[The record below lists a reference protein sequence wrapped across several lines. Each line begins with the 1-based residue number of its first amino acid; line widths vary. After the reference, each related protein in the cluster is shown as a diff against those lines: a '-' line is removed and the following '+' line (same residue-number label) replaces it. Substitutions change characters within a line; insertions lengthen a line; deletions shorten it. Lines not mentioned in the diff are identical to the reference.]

1 MRCRTPA
8 TRQVERWNS
17 GNPFRNKPIRKI
29 IALRR
34 KVRSTSVRFDSP
46 RCRRDR
52 NDKLSDTPT
61 IKRKNGKIRS
71 VGVQPF
77 QSECFNGA
85 KGKSL
90 PGLFTRIMAAMV
102 PPRKTSSENRREGAE
117 ASRVGVTGA
126 SRARVDMVVRLGQ
139 TAVFIVTE

>member
-1 MRCRTPA
+1 MPRVFDVRMIRAAARYASAIRCRTPA
-8 TRQVERWNS
+8 TRQVESWKNGS
-17 GNPFRNKPIRKI
+17 PFRNKPIRKI

-34 KVRSTSVRFDSP
+34 RVWSSRVRFDSP

-52 NDKLSDTPT
+52 NDRLRDTPT

-77 QSECFNGA
+77 QSECFSGA
-85 KGKSL
+85 KAKSF

-102 PPRKTSSENRREGAE
+102 APRKTSSEYRRGGAE
-117 ASRVGVTGA
+117 AFRLGVTG
-126 SRARVDMVVRLGQ
+126 
-139 TAVFIVTE
+139 